1 MSLLRDAWIIAKAEA
16 GLFRRFPKLSISV
29 LGIVLIPSL
38 YAFIY
43 LSSVWDPYGRSSA
56 LPVAIVNL
64 DEGFDYAGQ
73 TVNLGRD
80 LAATLE
86 ARQTFG
92 FVVSRD
98 EAAAREAVRAGRSAF
113 ALIIPSDFSAN
124 AVPGTQTGGGKLIV
138 FASEGNNYTG
148 AGLAKRF
155 AAELGHQV
163 NETLNEK
170 RWSLVLGS
178 SESAR
183 LSLGRLRDGVAQ
195 LRAGALELDKGLA
208 SAKDGT
214 DRLAGNGSQLAS
226 AVTQLSEGVKQ
237 LGAGLREMESRK
249 PAPQD
254 LLALKNGSTQLAAGR
269 AELVRGL
276 DELYKGAQR
285 LTDGAAQMRDESKD
299 IPFVGDKV
307 SAGAALL
314 ADGGGQLTDGLQ
326 QAHAAE
332 VRLAEGGQRMGS
344 GVAQLID
351 GINGLGAGLSTMT
364 ARLPP
369 DTRLNELSAGGT
381 ALVSGVKSLDG
392 GLDKLR
398 AGAHRLIAGLDLL
411 SSSLPDAPGLGGSP
425 RGLAV
430 SVTPNVEIDAPVPN
444 NGTGFTPNILPITL
458 WLGAVMTAFV
468 FHMRRLPEVARG
480 ASRLAQVLGKLALP
494 GFIVLIQSAVV
505 LLMLTRLMDIHVA
518 NMPALALMT
527 IAASIT
533 FMLIIVV
540 LTRAFGDAGKAIALI
555 LLILQLSSAGGVF
568 PVELNGP
575 FFKNISPWLPFT
587 WVVKGVRASMFGAY
601 GAEWLSALKVVLGIM
616 AVSLVAATFIGRW
629 IFVGPDEHRPAL
641 DL

>member
-1 MSLLRDAWIIAKAEA
+1 MRLFRDATAIAGAEA
-16 GLFRRFPKLSISV
+16 GLLLRFPKLGISV
-29 LGIVLIPSL
+29 LGILLIPSL

-43 LSSVWDPYGRSSA
+43 LSSVWDPYGRASA

-73 TVNLGRD
+73 QVNLGRE
-80 LAATLE
+80 LADSLV
-86 ARQTFG
+86 ARRTFG

-98 EAAAREAVRAGRSAF
+98 EEAARDAVRAGGTAF
-113 ALIIPSDFSAN
+113 ALIIPRDFSAN
-124 AVPGTQTGGGKLIV
+124 AVPGLRSGGGQLIV

-183 LSLGRLRDGVAQ
+183 QSLGRLREGVAR
-195 LRAGALELDKGLA
+195 LRSGALELDKGLA
-208 SAKDGT
+208 AAKDGSAKV
-214 DRLAGNGSQLAS
+214 AGGSGQYAAAVAQLGD
-226 AVTQLSEGVKQ
+226 GVKQ
-237 LGAGLREMESRK
+237 LGAALREIESRRP
-249 PAPQD
+249 PAQD
-254 LLALKNGSTQLAAGR
+254 LQALKNGSAQLAAGR

-276 DELYKGAQR
+276 DELHKGAVR
-285 LTDGAAQMRDESKD
+285 LTEGAVQMRDESKD
-299 IPFVGDKV
+299 ILFVGERV
-307 SAGAALL
+307 SAGAAQL
-314 ADGGGQLTDGLQ
+314 ADGGLLLSQGLQ

-332 VRLAEGGQRMGS
+332 LKLAEGGQKMGS
-344 GVAQLID
+344 GVTALVD
-351 GINGLGAGLSTMT
+351 GVNSLGGALGAVT
-364 ARLPP
+364 ARLPA
-369 DTRLNELSAGGT
+369 DGRLNELSAGGT
-381 ALVSGVKSLDG
+381 ALASGARGLDG

-398 AGAHRLIAGLDLL
+398 AGAHQLVAGLDLL
-411 SSSLPDAPGLGGSP
+411 AESLPDTPGLEGDP
-425 RGLAV
+425 KGLAV
-430 SVTPNVEIDAPVPN
+430 SVTPHVEIDAPVPN

-468 FHMRRLPEVARG
+468 FHMRRLPESARG

-494 GFIVLIQSAVV
+494 GVIVLAQSAVV
-505 LLMLTRLMDIHVA
+505 LAMLMLVLHIHVA
-518 NMPALALMT
+518 NLPALALMT
-527 IAASIT
+527 GAGSIT

-540 LTRAFGDAGKAIALI
+540 LTRAFGDAGKALALI

-575 FFKNISPWLPFT
+575 FFRSISPWLPFT
-587 WVVKGVRASMFGAY
+587 WVVKGVRASMFGAF
-601 GAEWLSALKVVLGIM
+601 GAEWVSALKVVLGIM
-616 AVSLVAATFIGRW
+616 AGALAAAVFIGRW
-629 IFVGPDEHRPAL
+629 QFVPREEHRPAL

>member
-1 MSLLRDAWIIAKAEA
+1 MSLLGDAWGIARAEA
-16 GLFRRFPKLSISV
+16 GLFVRFPKLSISV
-29 LGIVLIPSL
+29 LGIILIPSL

-64 DEGFDYAGQ
+64 DEGFEYAGQ
-73 TVNLGRD
+73 SVNLGHD
-80 LAATLE
+80 LAETLV

-98 EAAAREAVRAGRSAF
+98 EAAARDAVRAGASAF
-113 ALIIPSDFSAN
+113 ALIIPADFSAN
-124 AVPGTQTGGGKLIV
+124 AVPGTHTGGGKLIV

-183 LSLGRLRDGVAQ
+183 ESLGRLRDGVAQ
-195 LRAGALELDKGLA
+195 LRAGAEELEKGLA
-208 SAKDGT
+208 SAKDGSSKLT
-214 DRLAGNGSQLAS
+214 GGS
-226 AVTQLSEGVKQ
+226 TQLTAAAAQLGEGFKQ
-237 LGAGLREMESRK
+237 LGAGLREIESRK
-249 PAPQD
+249 PAPQE
-254 LLALKNGSTQLAAGR
+254 LQALKAGSAQLAAGR
-269 AELVRGL
+269 TELVRGL
-276 DELYKGAQR
+276 DELQKGAQK
-285 LTDGAAQMRDESKD
+285 LADGAAQMRDESKD
-299 IPFVGDKV
+299 IPFVGERV
-307 SAGAALL
+307 AAGAGQL
-314 ADGGGQLTDGLQ
+314 ADGGQQLSNGLH

-332 VRLAEGGQRMGS
+332 IRLAEGGQRMGS
-344 GVAQLID
+344 GVATLVD
-351 GINGLGAGLSTMT
+351 GVTSFSAGIGTMT

-369 DTRLNELSAGGT
+369 DARLNELSAGGA
-381 ALVSGVKSLDG
+381 ALVSGARGLDG

-398 AGAHRLIAGLDLL
+398 AGAHHLSAGLELL
-411 SSSLPDAPGLGGSP
+411 ASSLPDAPGLEGSP

-468 FHMRRLPEVARG
+468 FHMRRLPERAQG

-494 GFIVLIQSAVV
+494 GFIVLVQSAVV
-505 LLMLTRLMDIHVA
+505 LVMLTKLLHIHVA

-527 IAASIT
+527 GAAGIT

-616 AVSLVAATFIGRW
+616 AVSLLAATFIGRW
-629 IFVGPDEHRPAL
+629 IFVGPEEHRPAL